1 MHLVER
7 LRGGGGG
14 IMVKGVDGK
23 ITCVRTQPDGNVE
36 DLRREVFDKLGI
48 SPEEQIL
55 TFEGRE
61 MFDG

>member
-1 MHLVER
+1 
-7 LRGGGGG
+7 
-14 IMVKGVDGK
+14 MVKGVDGK